1 MAVQVVRL
9 HHCLKSIISFVFFL
23 ALFGVLGNYCLRQVV
38 VLSTSYN

>member
-23 ALFGVLGNYCLRQVV
+23 ALFGVLGNCLRQVV